1 MSNWNR
7 VIKPIVVLCVICI
20 VITGAL
26 PATNAATAPVIAE
39 AKAAAEKAARSELLP
54 EADDFK
60 EVTGVSVEN
69 VTAVFE
75 ATNGTGYVITSTA
88 KGYGGTITVMSAF
101 TPDGVIK
108 QIKVTEAQETPGFGS
123 NVTDTPSYWE
133 RYAGVDA
140 GKQLVLDQDIDRHS
154 GATISSKALIKAVN
168 SAIEAYNA
176 IP

>member
-1 MSNWNR
+1 MDN
-7 VIKPIVVLCVICI
+7 VDDVY
-20 VITGAL
+20 
-26 PATNAATAPVIAE
+26 AA
-39 AKAAAEKAARSELLP
+39 
-54 EADDFK
+54 D
-60 EVTGVSVEN
+60 
-69 VTAVFE
+69 
-75 ATNGTGYVITSTA
+75 NGTGWVITSNA
-88 KGYGGTITVMSAF
+88 KGYGGTVTVMSAF
-101 TPDGVIK
+101 TPEGVIK

-140 GKQLVLDQDIDRHS
+140 GRQLVLDQDIDRHS